1 MYSVALFV
9 SKQSCGNLN
18 SAVFITDA
26 NKGFL
31 ASSVVLWVFSVV
43 LTIIGPVTMAV
54 RKGEVCIHSLMFQM
68 ISIYSMNCSLLGM
81 AAQGL
86 HHSTC
91 DRSFDLADCPH
102 NVGSVWCCCGKS
114 QQ

>member
-1 MYSVALFV
+1 MHRLLLMYSVALFV

-43 LTIIGPVTMAV
+43 LTIIGPVAMAV
-54 RKGEVCIHSLMFQM
+54 RKGKICIQWNLQTRDT
-68 ISIYSMNCSLLGM
+68 LG
-81 AAQGL
+81 
-86 HHSTC
+86 TI
-91 DRSFDLADCPH
+91 
-102 NVGSVWCCCGKS
+102 
-114 QQ
+114 